1 MKIPTI
7 KQERISINFDESS
20 NEDLIRENNEIHLDS
35 IRALNGYTPDF
46 KFKCGFCSCFFMGK
60 GNLNDH
66 KNVKSYGTQK
76 HECDKCEFFSCNKMA
91 LGRHKSKMH
100 PAAKCNICKK
110 SFSKNENLEQHL
122 KRNH

>member
-1 MKIPTI
+1 MG
-7 KQERISINFDESS
+7 
-20 NEDLIRENNEIHLDS
+20 DLIRENDEIHLDS
-35 IRALNGYTPDF
+35 IKALNGYTPDF
-46 KFKCGFCSCFFMGK
+46 RFKCEFCSCFFMGK

-91 LGRHKSKMH
+91 LGRHKTKMH

-110 SFSKNENLEQHL
+110 SFGSNENLEQHL
-122 KRNH
+122 KKNH